1 MDLITQLQN
10 YVGYLS
16 VFMANS
22 LEQIHT
28 QAPAVPPPSF
38 STPSLHPVTLTH
50 SDHSS
55 SHSTAS
61 PASSVSPSIP
71 PPPQLDPAFAALLDE
86 KACQLVKRVYELQAL
101 IGCLPAQ
108 LDSEEQQMA
117 RLRELQAENEAEERR
132 LTEAKE
138 AAELWQRRVAHVVQS
153 AAQEQLR
160 IATQANQQSAHKGAA
175 AVPTPSTPRKRGA
188 RRSAPTTDGSTAS
201 LS

>member
-28 QAPAVPPPSF
+28 QAPAIPPPSF
-38 STPSLHPVTLTH
+38 SASSLNPATLAH
-50 SDHSS
+50 SDSS
-55 SHSTAS
+55 SSPTIAP
-61 PASSVSPSIP
+61 PASAVSSSIP
-71 PPPQLDPAFAALLDE
+71 PPPQLDPAFAAVLDE

-101 IGCLPAQ
+101 IGCLPAE
-108 LDSEEQQMA
+108 LESEEQQMA
-117 RLRELQAENEAEERR
+117 RLKELQAENEAEERR

-160 IATQANQQSAHKGAA
+160 IATQANRQPSHKGGA
-175 AVPTPSTPRKRGA
+175 AVPTPSTPRKRGV
-188 RRSAPTTDGSTAS
+188 RRSASTIDNSAAVFS
-201 LS
+201 